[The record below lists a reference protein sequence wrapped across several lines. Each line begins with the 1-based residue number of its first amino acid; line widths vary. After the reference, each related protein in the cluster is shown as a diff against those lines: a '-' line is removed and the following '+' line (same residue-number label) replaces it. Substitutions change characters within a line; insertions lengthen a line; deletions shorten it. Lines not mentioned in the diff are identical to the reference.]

1 MHIQKQTLC
10 LAIFDLLLGISVGM
24 APSLNVTAY
33 MGATGFGGDSNYGT
47 VSSIQTDQASSSPTW
62 VLSGHWATNIVNK
75 TKEDFN
81 QTSPAKF
88 DALFSMVMLNGSARH
103 THSIS
108 NFSLTDVKDENKT
121 VSYSGL
127 STVTL
132 KAGPA
137 KDVPT
142 EIKIFNNNVISIWF
156 DPVKV
161 NHHFGESPIYGVVL
175 DKKDMEKGPMSQNG
189 DKMRSW

>member
-10 LAIFDLLLGISVGM
+10 LAIFGLLLGISVGM
-24 APSLNVTAY
+24 SPSLNVTAY
-33 MGATGFGGDSNYGT
+33 VGGTGFGRDSSYGT
-47 VSSIQTDQASSSPTW
+47 VSSVQTDQASNSPTW

-75 TKEDFN
+75 TKEDLN

-88 DALFSMVMLNGSARH
+88 DASFSMVMLNGSARH

-108 NFSLTDVKDENKT
+108 NFSLTDVKDENRT

-142 EIKIFNNNVISIWF
+142 ELKIFNNNVISIWF

-189 DKMRSW
+189 DKMHSW

>member
-1 MHIQKQTLC
+1 MHIHKQNLC
-10 LAIFDLLLGISVGM
+10 LAIFGLVLGISVGM
-24 APSLNVTAY
+24 VPSLNVTAY
-33 MGATGFGGDSNYGT
+33 TAATGFGKDSTYGT
-47 VSSIQTDQASSSPTW
+47 ISSIQTEQENTSPTW

-81 QTSPAKF
+81 QTNPAKF
-88 DALFSMVMLNGSARH
+88 DASFSMVMLNGSARH
-103 THSIS
+103 THSVS
-108 NFSLTDVKDENKT
+108 NFSLTDVKDENRT

-137 KDVPT
+137 KDVRT
-142 EIKIFNNNVISIWF
+142 EIKIFNNNVISLWF

-161 NHHFGESPIYGVVL
+161 NHHFGESPIYGVVA
-175 DKKDMEKGPMSQNG
+175 DEKDMDKGSMSQTGNRTG
-189 DKMRSW
+189 SW

>member
-10 LAIFDLLLGISVGM
+10 LAISGLLLGISVGM

-33 MGATGFGGDSNYGT
+33 MGGTGFGRDSSYGT
-47 VSSIQTDQASSSPTW
+47 VSSIQTDQASNSPTW

-88 DALFSMVMLNGSARH
+88 DASLSMVMLNGSARH

-108 NFSLTDVKDENKT
+108 NSSLIDVKDENRT

-142 EIKIFNNNVISIWF
+142 EIKIFNNNAISMWF

-175 DKKDMEKGPMSQNG
+175 DKKDMEKGPLSQIGN
-189 DKMRSW
+189 KMRSW

>member
-10 LAIFDLLLGISVGM
+10 LAIFGLLLGISVDM
-24 APSLNVTAY
+24 SPSLNVTAY
-33 MGATGFGGDSNYGT
+33 VGATGFGRDSSYGT
-47 VSSIQTDQASSSPTW
+47 VSSVQTDQASNSPTW

-75 TKEDFN
+75 TKEDLN

-88 DALFSMVMLNGSARH
+88 DASFSMVMLNGSARH

-108 NFSLTDVKDENKT
+108 NFSLTDVKDENRT

-142 EIKIFNNNVISIWF
+142 ELKIFNNNVISIWF

>member
-10 LAIFDLLLGISVGM
+10 LAIFGLLLGISVGM
-24 APSLNVTAY
+24 SPSLNVTAY
-33 MGATGFGGDSNYGT
+33 VGGTGFGRDSSYGT
-47 VSSIQTDQASSSPTW
+47 VSSVQTDQASNSPTW

-75 TKEDFN
+75 TKEDLN

-88 DALFSMVMLNGSARH
+88 DASFSMVMLNGSARH

-108 NFSLTDVKDENKT
+108 NFSLTDVKDENRT

-142 EIKIFNNNVISIWF
+142 ELKIFNNNVISIWF

-175 DKKDMEKGPMSQNG
+175 DKKDMEKGPNES
-189 DKMRSW
+189 KWR

>member
-10 LAIFDLLLGISVGM
+10 LALSGLLLGISVGM

-33 MGATGFGGDSNYGT
+33 MGGTGFGRDSSYGT
-47 VSSIQTDQASSSPTW
+47 VSSIQTDQASNSPTW

-88 DALFSMVMLNGSARH
+88 DASFSMVMLNGSARH

-108 NFSLTDVKDENKT
+108 NSSLIDVKDENRT

-142 EIKIFNNNVISIWF
+142 EIKIFNNNAISMWF

-175 DKKDMEKGPMSQNG
+175 DKKDMGKGPMSQIG